1 MEKVYEGFGRLR
13 EFIWYYICAIGANRV
28 GVIILTFVLYPI
40 LLLFVFCGIVK
51 MFMLL
56 LWDAL
61 GNKWFRYVVAEF
73 RMLPMAMKELCDFKG
88 RREYC
93 QRQLEALKQVVK

>member
-1 MEKVYEGFGRLR
+1 MEKVYEGVGRLLA
-13 EFIWYYICAIGANRV
+13 FIIYAIGANIV
-28 GVIILTFVLYPI
+28 GVIILTFVLFLI

-51 MFMLL
+51 MLMLL

-73 RMLPMAMKELCDFKG
+73 RMLSIDTKKLCDFKG

-93 QRQLEALKQVVK
+93 QKQLEVLKQVVK

>member
-1 MEKVYEGFGRLR
+1 MEKVYEGVGRLLA
-13 EFIWYYICAIGANRV
+13 FIIYAIGANIV
-28 GVIILTFVLYPI
+28 GVIILTFVLFLI

-51 MFMLL
+51 MLMLL

-73 RMLPMAMKELCDFKG
+73 RMLPMATKELCDFKG

-93 QRQLEALKQVVK
+93 QKQLEVLKQVVK

>member
-1 MEKVYEGFGRLR
+1 MEKVYEGFGRLW
-13 EFIWYYICAIGANRV
+13 EFIWYYICAIGANIV
-28 GVIILTFVLYPI
+28 GIIILTFVLYLI

-51 MFMLL
+51 MLMLL

-73 RMLPMAMKELCDFKG
+73 RMLSIDTKKLCDFKG

-93 QRQLEALKQVVK
+93 QKQLEALKQVVK

>member
-1 MEKVYEGFGRLR
+1 MEKVYEGVGRLLA
-13 EFIWYYICAIGANRV
+13 FIIYAIGANIV
-28 GVIILTFVLYPI
+28 GVIILTFVLFLI

-51 MFMLL
+51 MLMLL

-73 RMLPMAMKELCDFKG
+73 RMLPMATKELCDFKG

-93 QRQLEALKQVVK
+93 QKQLEALKQVVK

>member
-1 MEKVYEGFGRLR
+1 MEKVYEGFGRLLA
-13 EFIWYYICAIGANRV
+13 FIRYYIYAIGANIV
-28 GVIILTFVLYPI
+28 GVIMLTFVLYPI
-40 LLLFVFCGIVK
+40 LLLFVFCSIVK

>member
-1 MEKVYEGFGRLR
+1 MEKVYEGVGRLLA
-13 EFIWYYICAIGANRV
+13 FIRYCIYAIGANKV
-28 GVIILTFVLYPI
+28 GVIMLTFVIYTI
-40 LLLFVFCGIVK
+40 LLLFVFCSIVG
-51 MFMLL
+51 MLMLL

-73 RMLPMAMKELCDFKG
+73 RMLSIDTKKLCDFKG

-93 QRQLEALKQVVK
+93 QKQLEALKQVVK

>member
-1 MEKVYEGFGRLR
+1 MEKVYEGFGRLW
-13 EFIWYYICAIGANRV
+13 EFIWYYICAIGANIV
-28 GVIILTFVLYPI
+28 GIIILTFVLYPI

-51 MFMLL
+51 MLMLL

-61 GNKWFRYVVAEF
+61 GNKWFRYVAAEF
-73 RMLPMAMKELCDFKG
+73 RMLSIDTKKLCDFKG

-93 QRQLEALKQVVK
+93 QKQLEALKQVVK

>member
-40 LLLFVFCGIVK
+40 VLLFVFCGIVK
-51 MFMLL
+51 MLMLL

-73 RMLPMAMKELCDFKG
+73 RMLSMATKELCDFKG

-93 QRQLEALKQVVK
+93 QKQLEVLKQVVK

>member
-1 MEKVYEGFGRLR
+1 MEKVYEGVGRLLA
-13 EFIWYYICAIGANRV
+13 FIIYAIGANIV
-28 GVIILTFVLYPI
+28 GVIILTFVLFLI

-51 MFMLL
+51 MLMLL

-93 QRQLEALKQVVK
+93 QKQLEALKQVVK